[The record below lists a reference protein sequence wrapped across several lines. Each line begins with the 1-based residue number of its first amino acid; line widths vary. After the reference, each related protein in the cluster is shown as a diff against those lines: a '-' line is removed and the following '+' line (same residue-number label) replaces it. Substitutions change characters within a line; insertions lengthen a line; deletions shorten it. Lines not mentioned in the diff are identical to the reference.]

1 MKTDYPMD
9 EMQKSKFNDI
19 IRKLVKGGGFT
30 VLTVVKYNI
39 QYTHMYLYVYVFI
52 YNVKL
57 SIKTTTGIIYR
68 IN

>member
-1 MKTDYPMD
+1 MD

-19 IRKLVKGGGFT
+19 IRKVVKGGGFT
-30 VLTVVKYNI
+30 VLTMVKY
-39 QYTHMYLYVYVFI
+39 TLKYLYVYVFL
-52 YNVKL
+52 YNLNKL

>member
-30 VLTVVKYNI
+30 VLTVVKY
-39 QYTHMYLYVYVFI
+39 THMYLYVYVFI
-52 YNVKL
+52 YNVNKL